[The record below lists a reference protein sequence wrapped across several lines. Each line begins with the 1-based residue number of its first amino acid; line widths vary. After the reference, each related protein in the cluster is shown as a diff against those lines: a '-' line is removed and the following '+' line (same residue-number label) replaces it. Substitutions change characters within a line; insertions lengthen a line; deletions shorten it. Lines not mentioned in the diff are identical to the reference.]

1 MKNCNNW
8 NHFSEINCVKK
19 LKRVVYIYVVAEESN
34 FQTSNSLT
42 KIENIL
48 NHWSSGAKVGLCYE
62 KKPKGLILVG
72 LSLL

>member
-1 MKNCNNW
+1 MKNFNNW
-8 NHFSEINCVKK
+8 NYFSEINCVK
-19 LKRVVYIYVVAEESN
+19 KRVVYIYVVAEESN
-34 FQTSNSLT
+34 FQTSNSLP

-62 KKPKGLILVG
+62 KKPKVLILVG

>member
-1 MKNCNNW
+1 M
-8 NHFSEINCVKK
+8 
-19 LKRVVYIYVVAEESN
+19 YIYVVAEESN

-62 KKPKGLILVG
+62 KKPKVLILVG